1 MARKKATSACRLP
14 ITIEDMVKAT
24 VISLD
29 QASPPFHVS
38 LDGVEDPQDH
48 SKLDEALH
56 DESSPGVLDTTE
68 LAREPSLRAFCSLR
82 EDPPLMQRARYLAGN
97 PGEFLEYVQN
107 RNVLENLPPNAIEE
121 LQELA
126 QKMGGVGL
134 AELEAFKNS
143 PRAPFVACPEKYI
156 TDYKP
161 VSEPLYVIPGLEKLI
176 AYWRAVDFGSDG
188 TVVFAGRDSK
198 EGISTTDFFPT
209 DPFDIRALRLARV
222 TFQKNVDARL
232 AELNKAVPK
241 NGERF
246 LRKRGEYPSIYRGA
260 ILYSEWQPH
269 LEKKF
274 TDRGLPAHLA
284 KIAIVESRMSIYDR
298 SNDNAVGPYQFK
310 EAIGK
315 HYGLRIDAEID
326 ERLNPVFAAEAAARL
341 LQEAKRGIL
350 SEGFVPDTHFDDR
363 LADILSTSAYHAG
376 IDNLRTALREA
387 KLKAQ
392 NPSQPVTP
400 EMIAAYPFASPL
412 RIKKFRDDSKDYPP
426 QLYPAVEAV
435 DRLPS
440 EMRLP
445 VRKLVTVSLNLK
457 QNVEIPLFEM
467 LAQLSYRDFININS
481 QYDWDGSRTGNP
493 IDTMTLK
500 MAENPK
506 HQTRFLLLEADV
518 SRLKSWLIQNG
529 YVTEDQIKIS

>member
-1 MARKKATSACRLP
+1 
-14 ITIEDMVKAT
+14 MVKAT

-38 LDGVEDPQDH
+38 LDGVENTQDY
-48 SKLDEALH
+48 SKLNEALH
-56 DESSPGVLDTTE
+56 DEASPGVLDTTE

-97 PGEFLEYVQN
+97 PGEFLEYVRN
-107 RNVLENLPPNAIEE
+107 RNVLENLPPPAIEE

-134 AELEAFKNS
+134 AELEAFKKS
-143 PRAPFVACPEKYI
+143 PHAPFVACPEKYI

-176 AYWRAVDFGSDG
+176 AYWRTVDFGSSG
-188 TVVFAGRDSK
+188 TVVFAKRDSK
-198 EGISTTDFFPT
+198 EEIATTNFFPT
-209 DPFDIRALRLARV
+209 NPFDLRGLRVARA
-222 TFQKNVDARL
+222 TFQKNVDERL

-246 LRKRGEYPSIYRGA
+246 LRKRGEYPGIYRGA

-284 KIAIVESRMSIYDR
+284 KIAIVESRMSIYAR
-298 SNDNAVGPYQFK
+298 SDENAVGPYQFK
-310 EAIGK
+310 ESIGK
-315 HYGLRIDAEID
+315 HYDLRIDAEID
-326 ERLNPVFAAEAAARL
+326 ERLNPVFAAESAARL

-376 IDNLRTALREA
+376 IGSLRTALRKA
-387 KLKAQ
+387 KKDLEAQ
-392 NPSQPVTP
+392 NPSQPVTA
-400 EMIAAYPFASPL
+400 EMIAAYPFASSL

-435 DRLPS
+435 DRLTP

-445 VRKLVTVSLNLK
+445 VRKLVTARLDLK
-457 QNVEIPLFEM
+457 QGVEIPLREM
-467 LAQLSYRDFININS
+467 VAQLSYRDFININS
-481 QYDWDGSRTGNP
+481 QYDWDGSRTGE
-493 IDTMTLK
+493 TTEAL
-500 MAENPK
+500 K

>member
-1 MARKKATSACRLP
+1 
-14 ITIEDMVKAT
+14 MVKAT
-24 VISLD
+24 AIPLEQIPSAHEGDLL
-29 QASPPFHVS
+29 PFEV
-38 LDGVEDPQDH
+38 LLEGVENSQDY
-48 SKLDEALH
+48 SKLSEALN
-56 DESSPGVLDTTE
+56 DKTSPGVLDTTE

-97 PGEFLEYVQN
+97 PGEFLEYIRN
-107 RNVLENLPPNAIEE
+107 RNILENLPPPAIEE

-126 QKMGGVGL
+126 QIMGGVGL
-134 AELEAFKNS
+134 AEIEAFKNS

-156 TDYKP
+156 TDYKS

-188 TVVFAGRDSK
+188 TVVFAGRNSK
-198 EGISTTDFFPT
+198 ERISTTDFFPT
-209 DPFDIRALRLARV
+209 DPFDIRGLRLARV
-222 TFQKNVDARL
+222 TFQKNVNAQL
-232 AELNKAVPK
+232 AELNETVPK

-246 LRKRGEYPSIYRGA
+246 LHKRGEHPSIYRGA

-274 TDRGLPAHLA
+274 ADRGLPAHLA

-298 SNDNAVGPYQFK
+298 SGENAVGPYQFK

-326 ERLNPVFAAEAAARL
+326 ERLNPVFAAESAARL

-350 SEGFVPDTHFDDR
+350 SEGFVPGTTFNNR

-376 IDNLRTALREA
+376 FDSLRTALRKAKKDLEA
-387 KLKAQ
+387 QK
-392 NPSQPVTP
+392 PSKPVTA

-435 DRLPS
+435 DRLPP
-440 EMRLP
+440 EARLP

-457 QNVEIPLFEM
+457 QGVEIPLLEM
-467 LAQLSYRDFININS
+467 VAQLSYRDFININS

-529 YVTEDQIKIS
+529 YVTEDQIKIFSE